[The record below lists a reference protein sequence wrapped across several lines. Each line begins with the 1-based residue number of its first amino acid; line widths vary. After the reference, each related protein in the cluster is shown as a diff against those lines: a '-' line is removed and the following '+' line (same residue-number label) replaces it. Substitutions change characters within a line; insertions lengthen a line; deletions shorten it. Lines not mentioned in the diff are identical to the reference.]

1 MRLLRHWFI
10 LVCLLP
16 LLVACRRTGPAATPS
31 IGTPTPTPVYLPGA
45 APAGNHANAASTGCA
60 HPLPADRKFPLPP
73 WPDTNFCR
81 HSVPYE
87 EIHFG
92 GVRKDGVPAVDRP
105 IFQDIDQAQVWLAD
119 VEPFLALNVDNDARA
134 YPLQLLVGHE
144 IVNDVIA
151 GRPVVVTYCPLG
163 NAGLAFARTVNG
175 QLLDFGVS
183 GNRRHADL
191 IMYDRQTESW
201 RQQFTGEAIV
211 GEMTSTFLPPLPTR
225 IVSFADF
232 KAQYP
237 AGLVLFPD
245 TGYER
250 LYGETPYINY
260 DSIINPRASFFA
272 GEVDG
277 RLPTKMRVMAVT
289 IDEVAVAYPY
299 SILAAERVINDT
311 QAGADLVVF
320 WKSGTASALY
330 NKVIAES
337 RDAGSAMVPRRIV
350 VGRSLTFVAT
360 AAVFRDQETGST

>member
-1 MRLLRHWFI
+1 
-10 LVCLLP
+10 
-16 LLVACRRTGPAATPS
+16 
-31 IGTPTPTPVYLPGA
+31 
-45 APAGNHANAASTGCA
+45 
-60 HPLPADRKFPLPP
+60 
-73 WPDTNFCR
+73 
-81 HSVPYE
+81 
-87 EIHFG
+87 
-92 GVRKDGVPAVDRP
+92 
-105 IFQDIDQAQVWLAD
+105 
-119 VEPFLALNVDNDARA
+119 
-134 YPLQLLVGHE
+134 
-144 IVNDVIA
+144 
-151 GRPVVVTYCPLG
+151 
-163 NAGLAFARTVNG
+163 
-175 QLLDFGVS
+175 
-183 GNRRHADL
+183 
-191 IMYDRQTESW
+191 MYDRQTESW

-320 WKSGTASALY
+320 LEKRHGLCTL
-330 NKVIAES
+330 
-337 RDAGSAMVPRRIV
+337 
-350 VGRSLTFVAT
+350 
-360 AAVFRDQETGST
+360 